1 MVWDFT
7 QYVMY
12 IFSMVWEFPPPLDP
26 RVTSRHMFKTVPP
39 SMKQENVTDLIMI
52 ENENVAVTKP
62 YGNVAS
68 SVASGTVIPS
78 GHQGFRKKSK
88 NKNVNVN

>member
-1 MVWDFT
+1 
-7 QYVMY
+7 
-12 IFSMVWEFPPPLDP
+12 
-26 RVTSRHMFKTVPP
+26 
-39 SMKQENVTDLIMI
+39 MKQENVTDLIMI

-88 NKNVNVN
+88 NKNVNVNQQFIIPTQQHVTNTFHTPSKSYVSISKMNDIL

>member
-1 MVWDFT
+1 
-7 QYVMY
+7 
-12 IFSMVWEFPPPLDP
+12 
-26 RVTSRHMFKTVPP
+26 
-39 SMKQENVTDLIMI
+39 MKQENVTDLIMI